1 MLHTVCY
8 SCFILVSFMSVSCFC
23 VLMRRRPPIS
33 TRTDTRFPYTTLF
46 RSIDAERSENE
57 LHHIARRLRQHR
69 VSSVLNLENVD
80 VDAQMRCAAAFLG
93 GLRSEEHT
101 SDVQSLMRFSYAVFC
116 LQKNKKHTTH
126 KSTVTTPRSTWTTRI
141 TSTPPTQ

>member
-93 GLRSEEHT
+93 GLFDAERDHWFPMLVVVDEAQLFAPAAAG
-101 SDVQSLMRFSYAVFC
+101 DR
-116 LQKNKKHTTH
+116 
-126 KSTVTTPRSTWTTRI
+126 KSVV
-141 TSTPPTQ
+141 